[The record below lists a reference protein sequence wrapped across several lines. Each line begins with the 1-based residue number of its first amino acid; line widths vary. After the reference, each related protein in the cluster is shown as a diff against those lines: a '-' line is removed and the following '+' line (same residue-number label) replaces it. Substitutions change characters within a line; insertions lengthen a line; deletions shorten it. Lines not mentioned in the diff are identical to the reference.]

1 MSGRPPVIKNGGALP
16 LAHIPRLTP
25 AEFAAM
31 CKARLTEGARLA
43 AVLAVPEGEGAAP
56 LTLYAVLAD
65 DENGDL
71 LVIGREPGR
80 EFESLT
86 PRIPQFHL
94 FEREIGEQY
103 GVTFSGHPWF
113 KPVRFHAPW
122 QGDRDAWGRDPKRHP
137 LIGDME
143 YFTVEGAEIHEVGV
157 GPVHAGVIEPGHFRF
172 QCYGE
177 KVLHLEI
184 SLGYQHR
191 GIAQLLAGGPHPQ
204 TPMQIETMAGDT
216 SIGHMSAYAMILEGL
231 GGVEISP
238 RAASLRAIALELER
252 LACHVGDF
260 GALAGDV
267 GYLPTSS
274 YCGRLR
280 GDYLNLT
287 GQICGSRFGRGLVR
301 PGGVLFDLDTGMAEK
316 MRAALTPVARDT
328 RGALELFFDTPSVLA
343 RLEGTGKVS
352 TRDAF
357 YLGLV
362 GVAGRACGLD
372 GDVRRYHGGTIY
384 AQDEIP
390 VMSEEGGDVL
400 ARALVRQREVEHSL
414 EFLNRR
420 LASLP
425 AGDLRVATPPPAPDS
440 LAVAMVEGWRG
451 PVTHVAVTD
460 ATGHFK
466 RYQVVDPSFFNW
478 SGLALALRDEQI
490 SDFPLCNKSFNL
502 SYCGFDL

>member
-1 MSGRPPVIKNGGALP
+1 MSGLPVIKNGGALP

-25 AEFAAM
+25 AEFAAF
-31 CKARLTEGARLA
+31 CKVRLTEGARLV
-43 AVLAVPEGEGAAP
+43 AVLAVPEGEGEAP

-65 DENGDL
+65 DQAGDL
-71 LVIGREPGR
+71 LVIGQEPRR

-86 PRIPQFHL
+86 PLIPQFHL

-103 GVTFSGHPWF
+103 GVNFAGHPWF
-113 KPVRFHAPW
+113 KPLRFHAPW
-122 QGDRDAWGRDPKRHP
+122 PGDRDAWGRDPKHHP
-137 LIGDME
+137 QIGEMA
-143 YFTVEGAEIHEVGV
+143 YFTVEGAEVHEVAV

-191 GIAQLLAGGPHPQ
+191 GIMQLLAGGPEPR
-204 TPMQIETMAGDT
+204 TPMRIETMAGDT
-216 SIGHMSAYAMILEGL
+216 SVGHMSAYAMVMEGL
-231 GGVEISP
+231 GRTEISP
-238 RAASLRAIALELER
+238 RAAALRAIALELER
-252 LACHVGDF
+252 LANHVGDF

-267 GYLPTSS
+267 GFLPTAS

-287 GQICGSRFGRGLVR
+287 GQLCGSRFGRGLVR
-301 PGGVLFDLDTGMAEK
+301 PGGVGFDLNPAMAGKMLDTLG
-316 MRAALTPVARDT
+316 LVARDT
-328 RGALELFFDTPSVLA
+328 RGALELFFNTPSVLA

-352 TRDAF
+352 ARDAF

-372 GDVRRYHGGTIY
+372 GDVRRYHRGNIY
-384 AQDEIP
+384 EQNEVGI
-390 VMSEEGGDVL
+390 MIEEGGDVL
-400 ARALVRQREVEHSL
+400 ARTLVRQQEVEHSL
-414 EFLNRR
+414 EFLGRR
-420 LASLP
+420 LSTLP
-425 AGDLRVATPPPAPDS
+425 AGELRIAPATAAPDA

-451 PVTHVAVTD
+451 PLTHVAVTD
-460 ATGHFK
+460 SGGRFK

>member
-1 MSGRPPVIKNGGALP
+1 MSGLPVIKNGGALP

-25 AEFAAM
+25 SEFAAF
-31 CKARLTEGARLA
+31 CKVRLTEGARLVA
-43 AVLAVPEGEGAAP
+43 CLAVPEGEGEAP

-65 DENGDL
+65 DQAGDL
-71 LVIGREPGR
+71 LVIAQEPQR

-103 GVTFSGHPWF
+103 GVNFHGHPWF
-113 KPVRFHAPW
+113 KPLRFHAPW
-122 QGDRDAWGRDPKRHP
+122 PGDHDAWGRDPKRHP
-137 LIGDME
+137 QIGDLD
-143 YFTVEGAEIHEVGV
+143 YFTVDGAEIHEVGV

-191 GIAQLLAGGPHPQ
+191 GIMQLLAGGPWPQ

-216 SIGHMSAYAMILEGL
+216 TIGHSSAYAMVMEGL
-231 GGVEISP
+231 GRTEISP
-238 RAASLRAIALELER
+238 RAAALRAIALELER
-252 LACHVGDF
+252 LANHVGDF

-267 GYLPTSS
+267 GFLPTSS

-280 GDYLNLT
+280 GDYLNMT
-287 GQICGSRFGRGLVR
+287 GQLCGSRFGRGLVR
-301 PGGVLFDLDTGMAEK
+301 PGGVLFDLDQTGAGK
-316 MRAALTPVARDT
+316 MLATLAAAARDT
-328 RGALELFFDTPSVLA
+328 SGALELFFNTPSVLA

-357 YLGLV
+357 YLGMV

-372 GDVRRYHGGTIY
+372 GDVRHYHRGTVY
-384 AQDEIP
+384 EPDEVP
-390 VMSEEGGDVL
+390 VMIEEGGDVL
-400 ARALVRQREVEHSL
+400 ARTLVRQQEVEHSL
-414 EFLNRR
+414 AFLNRR
-420 LASLP
+420 LAALP
-425 AGDLRVATPPPAPDS
+425 DGELRLPPPPPAPDS

-451 PVTHVAVTD
+451 PITHVAVTD
-460 ATGHFK
+460 AGGRFK

>member
-1 MSGRPPVIKNGGALP
+1 MSGLPVIKNGGALP

-25 AEFAAM
+25 AEFAAF
-31 CKARLTEGARLA
+31 CKVRLTEGARLVA
-43 AVLAVPEGEGAAP
+43 CLAVPEGEGDAP

-65 DENGDL
+65 DQAGDL
-71 LVIGREPGR
+71 LVIAQEPQR

-103 GVTFSGHPWF
+103 GVNFIGHPWY
-113 KPVRFHAPW
+113 KPLRFHAPW
-122 QGDRDAWGRDPKRHP
+122 PGGRDAWGRDPKRHP
-137 LIGDME
+137 QIGEMT
-143 YFTVEGAEIHEVGV
+143 YFTVEGAEVHEVAV

-191 GIAQLLAGGPHPQ
+191 GITRLIEGGPWPQ

-216 SIGHMSAYAMILEGL
+216 SIGHMSAYSMVLEGL
-231 GGVEISP
+231 GKVEISP
-238 RAASLRAIALELER
+238 RAAALRAIALELER
-252 LACHVGDF
+252 LANHVGDF

-267 GYLPTSS
+267 GFLPTSS

-280 GDYLNLT
+280 GDYLNMT
-287 GQICGSRFGRGLVR
+287 GLLCGSRFGRGLVR
-301 PGGVLFDLDTGMAEK
+301 PGGMGFDLDPAMAAK
-316 MRAALTPVARDT
+316 MLAALGPVARDT
-328 RGALELFFDTPSVLA
+328 RGALELFFNTPSVLA

-352 TRDAF
+352 ARDAF

-372 GDVRRYHGGTIY
+372 GDVRRYHRGAIY
-384 AQDEIP
+384 APDEIP
-390 VMSEEGGDVL
+390 VMIEEGGDVL
-400 ARALVRQREVEHSL
+400 ARALVRQQEVEHSL
-414 EFLNRR
+414 EFLHQR
-420 LASLP
+420 LTTIA
-425 AGDLRVATPPPAPDS
+425 AGELLVAPPPPAPDS

-451 PVTHVAVTD
+451 PVTHVAVTNQV
-460 ATGHFK
+460 GRFR